1 MKTIKESEILMK
13 NPNDMAAEFY
23 DKIYYKYITSKTTK
37 NELKAIKK
45 HIKKGPVLDV
55 ACGTGRHMIP
65 LLKAGYEVTG
75 VDLSS
80 GMLKVL
86 KMKLK
91 KNKLKG
97 VVLNQNIKTFKS
109 KRFFN
114 GIDRKSTRLNSSHS
128 AKSRM
133 PSSA

>member
-1 MKTIKESEILMK
+1 MTSGTKRRRIKISKKAEILMK
-13 NPNDMAAEFY
+13 NSNDMAAEFY

-37 NELKAIKK
+37 NELKTIKK

-65 LLKAGYEVTG
+65 LLKSGYEVTG

-91 KNKLKG
+91 KNKLNG
-97 VVLNQNIKTFKS
+97 VVLNQKDF
-109 KRFFN
+109 
-114 GIDRKSTRLNSSHS
+114 L
-128 AKSRM
+128 M
-133 PSSA
+133 V